1 MNKMFLSCLK
11 ATELIEKKLLFKLS
25 VQERI
30 QLKIHKI
37 MCDACTL
44 YEKQSNI
51 LDKVL
56 SGLPE
61 KEGQT
66 TELNNLKKD
75 ILKKIEESE

>member
-11 ATELIEKKLLFKLS
+11 ATELIEKKFLFKLS

-30 QLKIHKI
+30 QLKIHKM